1 MFHPTHMK
9 SIYFVAITITIIGSI
24 AACNK
29 SKLGTKNPSMLN
41 FKPGSYWIYQQY
53 QVDLYGVTIPTQVF
67 DSCYVGADTLISNVK
82 YHSILSTNYAAYAN
96 IFYRDSMGYL
106 INQDGEQIYSP
117 SFNGIINAKFITSG
131 QDTISKLS
139 TQMFNKDRLVVVPA
153 GIFKASEYRKTFDMY
168 QGFDGLY
175 KTRSIGI
182 FINEDIG
189 IIQHQLPFYLDD
201 RYVKE
206 MRLVRY
212 SVKK

>member
-1 MFHPTHMK
+1 MK

-29 SKLGTKNPSMLN
+29 SKLETKNPSMLN

-53 QVDLYGVTIPTQVF
+53 QTDLNGVTIPTQVF
-67 DSCYVGADTLISNVK
+67 DSCYVGADTLINNVK
-82 YHSILSTNYAAYAN
+82 YHNILSTKYAPYAN
-96 IFYRDSMGYL
+96 LFFRDSMGYL
-106 INQDGEQIYSP
+106 IDQDGEQIYSP
-117 SFNGIINAKFITSG
+117 SFNGMTKAKFIISG
-131 QDTISKLS
+131 NDTISKLS

-153 GIFKASEYRKTFDMY
+153 GIFKTSECRKTYDMFP
-168 QGFDGLY
+168 GFDRLY
-175 KTRSIGI
+175 KTRSIGM

-189 IIQHQLPFYLDD
+189 IIQHLLPFYLDD